1 MFVIATA
8 GHVDHGKSTL
18 VRALTGMEPDRWAEE
33 RRRGMT
39 IDLGF
44 AWTAL
49 PSGRTVAFVD
59 VPGHERFVTTMLAGV
74 GPCPAAMIVV
84 AADEGW
90 CVQSGEHLAA
100 LDLLGVRHGLLVI
113 TRADLADPAPALA
126 EARTRLRGT
135 CLEAIPALAVSGA
148 TGQGLPELAT
158 ALDRL
163 AAGLPP
169 PDTDGP
175 VRLWA
180 DRVFTMTGAGVVVT
194 GTLAAGT
201 LRAGQTLHLGGEPV
215 RVRGL
220 QTLNTSAG
228 AVTATARVAV
238 NLRGPVSPSRGDALL
253 TPGAWHLTTSADVR
267 LSPGEPPKGDLFLH
281 IGSAAVPTRIR
292 PLGEGTARLS
302 FARPLPLRVGDRAL
316 LRDPSRSA
324 VTTGVVV
331 LDVRPPVLTRRGA
344 AAARG
349 AALAAA
355 GASPGAA
362 KAAPGTRDAVPR
374 DAVPG
379 GGLPGAADLLR
390 WHGLLSGADLATMGV
405 TVPPSPLPGGWH
417 ADPEHWAGLRK
428 ALVEAVTGAG
438 DRRLTVE
445 AATHLL
451 GLPDRRLTRALI
463 APPLTV
469 EAGVI
474 GRQDLAP
481 PPLPAH
487 LRHAIDRLRAE
498 LAGRP
503 FEAPNARRLAELGLA
518 GRNLVAAERAGA
530 VLVVTD
536 GVVLLPDAADRA
548 AERLRSLPAPFTVS
562 QARVALRTTRRV
574 AVPLLEMLDG
584 LGRTIRREDGSRTCT
599 AVN

>member
-1 MFVIATA
+1 MLVIATA

-49 PSGRTVAFVD
+49 PSGGTVAFVD
-59 VPGHERFVTTMLAGV
+59 VPGHERFVTTMLAGA
-74 GPCPAAMIVV
+74 GACPAAMIVV

-90 CVQSGEHLAA
+90 HVQSGEHLAA

-126 EARTRLRGT
+126 EARSRLRGT
-135 CLEAIPALAVSGA
+135 GLAAIPALAVSGV
-148 TGQGLPELAT
+148 TGQGLPELVA
-158 ALDRL
+158 ALGRL
-163 AAGLPP
+163 AAELPP
-169 PDTDGP
+169 PAADGP

-180 DRVFTMTGAGVVVT
+180 DRVFTITGAGVVVT
-194 GTLAAGT
+194 GTLTAGT
-201 LRAGQTLHLGGEPV
+201 LRTGDTLHLNGEPV

-220 QTLNTSAG
+220 QTLNTRADL
-228 AVTATARVAV
+228 VTATARVAV
-238 NLRGPVSPSRGDALL
+238 NLRGPVSLSRGAALL

-267 LSPGEPPKGDLFLH
+267 LSPGEQPKGDLLLH

-292 PLGEGTARLS
+292 PLGADTARLS
-302 FARPLPLRVGDRAL
+302 FARALPLRVGDRAL
-316 LRDPSRSA
+316 LRDPSRSDVHA
-324 VTTGVVV
+324 GVVV
-331 LDVRPPVLTRRGA
+331 LDVRPPALTRRGA

-349 AALAAA
+349 AALTAA
-355 GASPGAA
+355 GAA
-362 KAAPGTRDAVPR
+362 
-374 DAVPG
+374 
-379 GGLPGAADLLR
+379 PGAADLLR
-390 WHGLLSGADLATMGV
+390 WHGLLSGADLTAMGV
-405 TVPPSPLPGGWH
+405 TAPLSPLPGGWH
-417 ADPEHWAGLRK
+417 TDPEHWAGLRK
-428 ALVEAVTGAG
+428 ALGEAVAVAT

-474 GRQDLAP
+474 GRRDLAP
-481 PPLPAH
+481 SPLPPQ
-487 LRHAIDRLRAE
+487 LRRAIDRFRAE
-498 LAGRP
+498 LAGLP
-503 FEAPNARRLAELGLA
+503 FQAPSARRLAELGLT
-518 GRNLVAAERAGA
+518 GRALAEAERAGA

-536 GVVLLPDAADRA
+536 GVVLLPNAPEQAAK
-548 AERLRSLPAPFTVS
+548 RLRELSGPFTVS
-562 QARVALRTTRRV
+562 QARVALQTTRRV
-574 AVPLLEMLDG
+574 AVPLLEMLDR
-584 LGRTIRREDGSRTCT
+584 LGHTRRHDNESRTCT
-599 AVN
+599 PVN